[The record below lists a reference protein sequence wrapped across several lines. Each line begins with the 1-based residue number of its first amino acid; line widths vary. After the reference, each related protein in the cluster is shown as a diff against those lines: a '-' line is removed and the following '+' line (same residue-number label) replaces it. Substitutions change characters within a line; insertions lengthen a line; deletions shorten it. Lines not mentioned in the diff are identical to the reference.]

1 MSSTAY
7 RSSRE
12 STAVLPRAHAAISDV
27 ADGNTPCRSKT
38 GRSLDATAAGSL
50 YRRWDSAWTPH
61 WCRSVEFASM
71 SDDAST
77 ADLGDFHNSDMRR
90 PSLVR

>member
-12 STAVLPRAHAAISDV
+12 STTVLPRAHAAISDV
-27 ADGNTPCRSKT
+27 ADGNAPCRSKT
-38 GRSLDATAAGSL
+38 GRSLDTTAAGSP

-61 WCRSVEFASM
+61 WCRSVEFAFM
-71 SDDAST
+71 GDDAST